1 MARRPKSPTRT
12 ISNRGEYPRFIGYF
26 PCTKGAKVP
35 LLFDSISALKVG
47 IYLEWL
53 PRVLRVWNLSRGNI
67 PLQMATS
74 PSSASPTMKQRRS
87 LAKSRSTRAS
97 IPRTAYPTHQGTRL
111 SSIGRTMARQG
122 YRYQV
127 LYRKILERRGFI
139 QTISKL
145 RHYGQLTFPDPVL
158 RHALAVLASAT
169 PRTLGQYV
177 STALDNGIRV
187 GVLYH
192 LAYHRKLRLRYEL
205 PRHMELELCRV

>member
-26 PCTKGAKVP
+26 PCTKGAKDR
-35 LLFDSISALKVG
+35 LLFDSISALNVG

-53 PRVLRVWNLSRGNI
+53 PRVQRLDFEPRRHAIADGDKPFNCI
-67 PLQMATS
+67 PDYEATTLHGEVEVYEGKYS
-74 PSSASPTMKQRRS
+74 PDNVSD
-87 LAKSRSTRAS
+87 KSR
-97 IPRTAYPTHQGTRL
+97 TRL
-111 SSIGRTMARQG
+111 SAISRTMARQG

>member
-53 PRVLRVWNLSRGNI
+53 PRVRLVEFKPRQHTVADGDKSFKCI
-67 PLQMATS
+67 PDYEATTQLGEIEVYEGKYS
-74 PSSASPTMKQRRS
+74 PDSVSDPSKA
-87 LAKSRSTRAS
+87 
-97 IPRTAYPTHQGTRL
+97 RL
-111 SSIGRTMARQG
+111 SAISRTMAREG

-127 LYRKILERRGFI
+127 LYRNILERRGFI

-158 RHALAVLASAT
+158 RHALAVVGSAT

-205 PRHMELELCRV
+205 PLLAELELCRV

>member
-1 MARRPKSPTRT
+1 
-12 ISNRGEYPRFIGYF
+12 
-26 PCTKGAKVP
+26 
-35 LLFDSISALKVG
+35 
-47 IYLEWL
+47 
-53 PRVLRVWNLSRGNI
+53 
-67 PLQMATS
+67 MATS
-74 PSSASPTMKQRRS
+74 PFKCIPDYEATTQ
-87 LAKSRSTRAS
+87 LGEIQVYEAKYAADSGSDRA
-97 IPRTAYPTHQGTRL
+97 RNRL
-111 SSIGRTMARQG
+111 VAIGQALARQG

-127 LYRKILERRGFI
+127 LYRKVLERRGFI

-205 PRHMELELCRV
+205 PLLAELELCRV